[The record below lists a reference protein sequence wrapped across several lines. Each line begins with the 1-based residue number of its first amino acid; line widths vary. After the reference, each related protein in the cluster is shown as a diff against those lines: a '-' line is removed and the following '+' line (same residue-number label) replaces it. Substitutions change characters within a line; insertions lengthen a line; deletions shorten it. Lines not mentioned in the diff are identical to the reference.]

1 MKFKFVLNTLS
12 LILCSTSISQAQQN
26 WMQLAEKTSNFYEI
40 KAAFLKENETQLKTY
55 YQNLRKGD
63 TQPPDETYQAE
74 HETEEYQNIIH
85 FMRIAE
91 WVEPRVSETNGDM
104 DALIESDYRAR
115 LAQQKELNQRAAANW
130 SVIGPINTDNMYG
143 NGRVNSII
151 VDPNNATTLYAC
163 TPAGQL
169 WKSTNNGGSWAVISS
184 GIPAAGVT
192 NVAIDP
198 TNSNILYALTGDADR
213 AIYHPSSKGLYKS
226 TNGGASWATTGLSYS
241 LSNGVVLTNVLIHP
255 QNPNIILVSGTN
267 GIRRSTNGGTSF
279 TQVSTSSIRELAFN
293 PQNPETVYAGS
304 KSGAVLLRSY
314 DSGATWTQITSG
326 LPTSAT
332 AVRFAID
339 ISPADTNYVYVM
351 ATNSSDNMQGF
362 YQSIDGGTTFTQKA
376 TTSPN
381 IPNGQGWYNL
391 CVAADPMADSI
402 VYAAGL
408 NVYRSTNG
416 GATWTSLSGIHV
428 DVHDL
433 QFNGTDLLASSDGGV
448 YRRTGSS
455 WTNISSNLAIAQPY
469 GIGLSPSNAD
479 MIVSGHQDNGTN
491 LTTNLTS
498 WKAVSG
504 GDGMISFID
513 RTNTNRVYCTY
524 QNGVLRRS
532 TNGGTNFSN
541 IQTITGGYWV
551 TPFIQDPIDANTL
564 YAGGDQLNKSI
575 DGGTTWTTIS
585 PANGQVRWID
595 VCRTNNQIIYYCT
608 SSKVY
613 KTTDGGTN
621 WTDVSGT
628 VPTTTHLHVHIDVND
643 PNAVYVSIAS
653 TSSNQVYY
661 TSDGGTTW
669 TNISSGLPAVSAN
682 TITTQIGLLG
692 AAYCGTDLGVYYR
705 NPSVSTTWQSY
716 NTGLPSVPVRDLEI
730 HYASGKILAATFGRS
745 LWESSL
751 DQVVI
756 PVELVNFQGQLC
768 DTKDKN
774 TDGTSRDNREG
785 VLLTWQTASE
795 LRFSHF
801 EVERSIDS
809 KSWAKLIDQTAKGT
823 ANGYQTIDDKPV
835 YGINYYRLKMVD
847 NDGSF
852 TYSKTVAIEWTKPS
866 SKQWTVFPN
875 PVKNKLYLTG
885 NEDISGEQSVQVLDI
900 TGKIVLKTTINQ
912 VRNGLSVSDLTN
924 GSYILDIKDKQE
936 NECKTFVIER

>member
-1 MKFKFVLNTLS
+1 MKLKFVLFS
-12 LILCSTSISQAQQN
+12 LILTFLSTSISQAQQN
-26 WMQLAEKTSNFYEI
+26 WIQMVDKTSNFYEI
-40 KAAFLKENETQLKTY
+40 KAAFLTENKAQLKTY
-55 YQNLRKGD
+55 YKNLRRGD
-63 TQPPDETYQAE
+63 VEPRDETFHAE
-74 HETEEYQNIIH
+74 HETEEYQNIVH

-115 LAQQKELNQRAAANW
+115 LAQQKNINQRAAANW
-130 SVIGPINTDNMYG
+130 TLVGPINTDNMYG

-169 WKSTNNGGSWAVISS
+169 WKSTNNGGSWAVISD

-192 NVAIDP
+192 NIAIDP
-198 TNSNILYALTGDADR
+198 TNSSIIYALTGDADR
-213 AIYHPSSKGLYKS
+213 AIFHPSSRGLYKS
-226 TNGGASWATTGLSYS
+226 TNGGASWTTTGLSYS
-241 LSNGVVLTNVLIHP
+241 ISNGTVLTAVLVHP
-255 QNPNIILVSGTN
+255 LNPNIILVSGTN

-279 TQVSTSSIRELAFN
+279 TQVSTNSIRELAFN
-293 PQNPETVYAGS
+293 PQNPATVYAGS
-304 KSGAVLLRSY
+304 KSGAALLRSY
-314 DSGATWTQITSG
+314 DSGATWTQITAG
-326 LPTSAT
+326 LPTSAE

-362 YQSIDGGTTFTQKA
+362 YQSIDGGNTFTQKA
-376 TTSPN
+376 SSSPN

-391 CVAADPMADSI
+391 AVAADPMADSI

-428 DVHDL
+428 DIHDL
-433 QFNGTDLLASSDGGV
+433 QFNGTDLLAASDGGV
-448 YRRTGSS
+448 YRRTGAS
-455 WTNISSNLAIAQPY
+455 WSNISNNLAIAQPY
-469 GIGLSPSNAD
+469 GIGLSPTNANTV
-479 MIVSGHQDNGTN
+479 VSGHQDNGTN
-491 LTTNLTS
+491 LTTNMST
-498 WKAVSG
+498 WNAVSG

-513 RTNTNRVYCTY
+513 RTNNSRIFCTY

-532 TNGGTNFSN
+532 TNGGTSFS
-541 IQTITGGYWV
+541 TIYTVPGGHWV

-564 YAGGDQLNKSI
+564 YTGGDQVSKSI
-575 DGGTTWTTIS
+575 DGGTTWATIS

-608 SSKVY
+608 TSKVY

-628 VPTTTHLHVHIDVND
+628 VPTTTHLHIHIDVNN

-653 TSSNQVYY
+653 TSTNQVFY
-661 TSDGGTTW
+661 TSDGGATW
-669 TNISSGLPAVSAN
+669 ANISSGLPPVSAN
-682 TITTQIGLLG
+682 TITTQLGLSG

-705 NPSVSTTWQSY
+705 NPALSTTWQSF

-730 HYASGKILAATFGRS
+730 HYASGEIRAATFGRS
-745 LWESSL
+745 IWESPL

-756 PVELVNFQGQLC
+756 PVELVNFQGLLNPN
-768 DTKDKN
+768 KN
-774 TDGTSRDNREG
+774 QNAKPNDQNTEGG

-801 EVERSIDS
+801 EIERSTDS
-809 KSWAKLIDQTAKGT
+809 KFWSKLKDQTAKGR
-823 ANGYQTIDDKPV
+823 ASNYQTIDDKPIF
-835 YGINYYRLKMVD
+835 GINYYRLKMVD
-847 NDGSF
+847 NDGSSAD
-852 TYSKTVAIEWTKPS
+852 SKTVAIEWTKPS

-875 PVKNKLYLTG
+875 PVKNKLYLAG

-900 TGKIVLKTTINQ
+900 TGKVVFRTTINQ
-912 VRNGLSVSDLTN
+912 VRNGFSVNDLSN

-936 NECKTFVIER
+936 NERKTLVIER